1 MLSLLFTTPDFFV
14 EGVSDQNQDLASAM
28 KGFIFLPCL

>member
-14 EGVSDQNQDLASAM
+14 EGQKQDLTNAM
-28 KGFIFLPCL
+28 KGFIFLPSL

>member
-1 MLSLLFTTPDFFV
+1 MLSLLLTTPDFSV
-14 EGVSDQNQDLASAM
+14 EGVSEQNQDLASAT

>member
-14 EGVSDQNQDLASAM
+14 EEASGQNQDLTNAM
-28 KGFIFLPCL
+28 KGFIFLASL